1 VLIPWHVDV
10 PGDHYPFLN
19 WLIIAGIILAFVA
32 QRTSIKN
39 RRAMLDSKQ
48 KEYANSSVEEM
59 AKELGADEQRVK
71 EIEQAVEKKFA
82 ELKKVFPAKKDSKDS
97 KDSED
102 FRAKMK
108 EDIIKRSL
116 LEEFFVLG
124 QVRPYILRGWTIK
137 GLLGNMWLHGGIFH
151 ILGNLLFLWIF
162 GNAVCSK
169 MGNLLY
175 APFYI
180 LMGIM
185 AGIAHLMFQ
194 GGSAVGASG
203 AINGVVGIF
212 LVFFPINAIT
222 CYYSLWFFLRPHIGS
237 FTIASFWMILF
248 WLAFDIYGATAGDG
262 RPVAYFAHL
271 GGFTAG
277 VGVGIILLKCKI
289 VKMEKWDKSLLEVL
303 ADPFN
308 RAQPELNTKY
318 NADLRLLKQTENGQP
333 QETVKLTPIPA
344 APEIQQVLSNSD
356 FLRPPPPEPPEQ
368 QPEPSEQPEPSVQL
382 EPQQQQFIRFACECG
397 KKIKMASKHAGRM
410 GKCPQCRKRIRI
422 PQAD

>member
-1 VLIPWHVDV
+1 MIIPWHVDV
-10 PGDHYPFLN
+10 PGDHLPFFN

-97 KDSED
+97 ED
-102 FRAKMK
+102 FEAKFK

-116 LEEFFVLG
+116 LGEYFVLG
-124 QVRPYILRGWTIK
+124 QIRPYILRGWTIK
-137 GLLGNMWLHGGIFH
+137 GLLGNMWLHGGILH

-169 MGNLLY
+169 IGNLLY

-180 LMGIM
+180 LAGIM

-194 GGSAVGASG
+194 GGGMLGASG
-203 AINGVVGIF
+203 AINGVVGMF

-237 FTIASFWMILF
+237 FTIASFWMILL

-271 GGFTAG
+271 GGFAAG

-289 VKMEKWDKSLLEVL
+289 VKMEKWDKSVLDIL
-303 ADPFN
+303 ADPFSK
-308 RAQPELNTKY
+308 AQPEPQAKY
-318 NADLRLLKQTENGQP
+318 NADLRLLQQTENSQSH
-333 QETVKLTPIPA
+333 EFVELTPKS
-344 APEIQQVLSNSD
+344 APELQQVLSNSD
-356 FLRPPPPEPPEQ
+356 FLRPPPAEQSEPQEPPEPP
-368 QPEPSEQPEPSVQL
+368 QPE
-382 EPQQQQFIRFACECG
+382 QFIRFACECG